1 MQCPDC
7 EGHGHYHPSIAM
19 ERGGDGTCE
28 RCGGSGQVEDPA
40 PISADEG
47 ADDED
52 TDDLET

>member
-1 MQCPDC
+1 
-7 EGHGHYHPSIAM
+7 M

>member
-7 EGHGHYHPSIAM
+7 EGNGHYHPQVVM

-40 PISADEG
+40 PAPIS
-47 ADDED
+47 DED
-52 TDDLET
+52 ADDDLET